1 MLFPLLSCIRSV
13 FHSFIQ
19 SSIRSVFHSFIH
31 SRRPENPPGLVEPNA
46 WLELDDW
53 EMPRQDVVMN
63 RKLGSGTFGT
73 GNGHLEADD
82 DDNINDNDD
91 VV

>member
-1 MLFPLLSCIRSV
+1 MLTVAWNDFLYVPQCLCLA
-13 FHSFIQ
+13 
-19 SSIRSVFHSFIH
+19 
-31 SRRPENPPGLVEPNA
+31 ENPPGLVEPNA

-73 GNGHLEADD
+73 GKQASKHLKLVSVSLRELVGR
-82 DDNINDNDD
+82 IF
-91 VV
+91 